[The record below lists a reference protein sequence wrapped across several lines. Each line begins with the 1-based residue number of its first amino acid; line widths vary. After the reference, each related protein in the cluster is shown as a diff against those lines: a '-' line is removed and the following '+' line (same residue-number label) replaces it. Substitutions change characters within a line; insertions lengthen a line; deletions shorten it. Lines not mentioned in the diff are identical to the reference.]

1 LAASAVS
8 PRARTYL
15 VKCVSVRL
23 WCACFVR
30 VLVWVR
36 MCAGRDGTSWDGME
50 WNGTEE
56 DMDARIGGDARR
68 CAQP

>member
-1 LAASAVS
+1 MPLKG
-8 PRARTYL
+8 PEEMRREQ
-15 VKCVSVRL
+15 RMI
-23 WCACFVR
+23 FVR

-36 MCAGRDGTSWDGME
+36 MCAGWDGME